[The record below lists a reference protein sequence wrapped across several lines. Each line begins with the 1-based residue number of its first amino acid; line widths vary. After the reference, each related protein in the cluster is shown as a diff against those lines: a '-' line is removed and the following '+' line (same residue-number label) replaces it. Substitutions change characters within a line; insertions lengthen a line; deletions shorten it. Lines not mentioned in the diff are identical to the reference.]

1 MFESFFNG
9 ISPAVGI
16 TLICA
21 STLTSLMTAS
31 LGAGGGVMLLGLMA
45 QILPPQLII
54 PLHGVV
60 QLGSNAGRATL
71 SFKHIDWKLI
81 GLFLVGA
88 VVGSV
93 IGRFVLV
100 GLPPAVMYLTI
111 AAFILYLSWGPQLPK
126 LALGKSGTV
135 AAGGVTTFLSLFVG
149 ASGPIVAAFIKQV
162 HSDRFK
168 TVATF
173 AAAMSL
179 QHIFKAL
186 VFQNAGFNLIPWLPL
201 LLAMICSGA
210 VGTFIGLKL
219 LRRMSDRN
227 FGRIFKMVLSLM
239 ALRLI
244 WQAVASLI

>member
-9 ISPAVGI
+9 ISPVVGI
-16 TLICA
+16 FLI
-21 STLTSLMTAS
+21 SVSLLTSLMTAS

-45 QILPPQLII
+45 QLLPPQLII

-71 SFKHIDWKLI
+71 SFRHIDWKFI
-81 GLFLVGA
+81 GLYLLGA
-88 VVGSV
+88 IIGSFF
-93 IGRFVLV
+93 GQYVLV
-100 GLPPAVMYLTI
+100 ALPPLAMYLSI
-111 AAFILYLSWGPQLPK
+111 ALFILYLCWGPQLPK
-126 LALGKSGTV
+126 MILGKFGTV
-135 AAGGVTTFLSLFVG
+135 VAGGGTTFLALFVG
-149 ASGPIVAAFIKQV
+149 ASGPIVAAFIKQL

-179 QHIFKAL
+179 QHICKIV

-201 LLAMICSGA
+201 LIAMICSGA
-210 VGTFIGLKL
+210 IGTFIGLKL
-219 LRRMSDRN
+219 LRRMSDHN
-227 FGRIFKMVLSLM
+227 FGRIFKIVLSLM

-244 WQAVASLI
+244 WQAVVSLI

>member
-1 MFESFFNG
+1 MFESFLNG
-9 ISPAVGI
+9 ISPVVAI

-31 LGAGGGVMLLGLMA
+31 LGAGGGVMLLGIMA
-45 QILPPQLII
+45 QIMPPQLII

-60 QLGSNAGRATL
+60 QLGSNAGRATM

-81 GLFLVGA
+81 GLFLIGA

-111 AAFILYLSWGPQLPK
+111 AAFILYLCWGPQLPK
-126 LALGKSGTV
+126 LALGKFGTIV
-135 AAGGVTTFLSLFVG
+135 AGGVTTFISLFVG

-162 HSDRFK
+162 HADRFK

-173 AAAMSL
+173 ATAMSL
-179 QHIFKAL
+179 QHVFKAV
-186 VFQNAGFNLIPWLPL
+186 VFQNAGFNLVPWLPL
-201 LLAMICSGA
+201 LIAMICSGA
-210 VGTFIGLKL
+210 IGTFIGLKL
-219 LRRMSDRN
+219 LRKMSDHN
-227 FGRIFKMVLSLM
+227 FGKIFKIVLTLL
-239 ALRLI
+239 AVRLV